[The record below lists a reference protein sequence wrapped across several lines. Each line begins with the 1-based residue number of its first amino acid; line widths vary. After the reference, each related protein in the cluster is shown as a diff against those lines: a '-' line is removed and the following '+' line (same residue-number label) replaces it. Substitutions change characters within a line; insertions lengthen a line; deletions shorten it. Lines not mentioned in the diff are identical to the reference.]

1 MSPSPSRNAFAIIAI
16 LFLLL
21 STGFS
26 RELKKSTTIG
36 DSFASPPSPVEE
48 SEGTTRVMIELDYE
62 DAGPNTNKRSGFILP
77 SPDSAAP
84 TPQP

>member
-1 MSPSPSRNAFAIIAI
+1 MNN
-16 LFLLL
+16 
-21 STGFS
+21 
-26 RELKKSTTIG
+26 EQ
-36 DSFASPPSPVEE
+36 E

-84 TPQP
+84 APQP

>member
-1 MSPSPSRNAFAIIAI
+1 MSSSSSRKAFAIIAV

-26 RELKKSTTIG
+26 RELIGSTTTG
-36 DSFASPPSPVEE
+36 DSFASPPSLFQE
-48 SEGTTRVMIELDYE
+48 SGGIARELTEDYE

-77 SPDSAAP
+77 SPDPVAP
-84 TPQP
+84 APQP